1 MSWPAEVA
9 RVSIY
14 GAGQLGSGVA
24 SLLRQRGEHAV
35 DGPFGRDERERA
47 LGSGADVVLIA
58 TTTRLADVVDDIRRA
73 VRAGSNVLVS
83 AEETANPYLVDP
95 ALAAEVHDGAV
106 AAGVTVLGAGL
117 NPGLVFDALVLTV
130 LGAAA
135 DDVDVS
141 VSRTVDISGFG
152 TPVLRRI
159 GVGLTPT
166 EFDEGVRAGEVLGHA
181 GFPQSISIVGRARGI
196 AVPSIEPSLAAV
208 VTSEPLTLRDGRE
221 IAAGRTAGVDQTYRA
236 TRDGRT
242 WYEARF
248 RGHVDPAS
256 VGWAL
261 ADVITLTRDGEVVQE
276 LTARPCFPAQ
286 SGSQHVLANSI
297 DRVLA
302 ARPGWLNVAD
312 LPPAA
317 WSGSA
322 AS

>member
-24 SLLRQRGEHAV
+24 SLLRERGEHAV

-95 ALAAEVHDGAV
+95 ALAAEVHDEAV
-106 AAGVTVLGAGL
+106 AAGV
-117 NPGLVFDALVLTV
+117 TV

-166 EFDEGVRAGEVLGHA
+166 EFDEGVRTGEVLGHA

-208 VTSEPLTLRDGRE
+208 VTAVPLTLRDGRE

-302 ARPGWLNVAD
+302 ARPGWLSVAD